1 MPAPVWSTKDRREGR
16 RNGEPWCA
24 TLEQAKPAKGVDHPW
39 RYAVIRGWPAFP
51 NRESLPRGEANDKP
65 AVFATFRD
73 EASARTAFKAAVEH
87 ERAK

>member
-1 MPAPVWSTKDRREGR
+1 
-16 RNGEPWCA
+16 
-24 TLEQAKPAKGVDHPW
+24 
-39 RYAVIRGWPAFP
+39 VIRGWPAFP

-87 ERAK
+87 ERTK